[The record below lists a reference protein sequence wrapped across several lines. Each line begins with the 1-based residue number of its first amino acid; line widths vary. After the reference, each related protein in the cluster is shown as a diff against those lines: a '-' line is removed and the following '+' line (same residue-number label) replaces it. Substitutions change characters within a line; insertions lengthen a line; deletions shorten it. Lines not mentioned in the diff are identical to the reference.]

1 MTSVKCA
8 LSMTV
13 RFGLLI
19 VAAYCSACV
28 DPCGN
33 EVISEQYSPNREF
46 RAVVFQR
53 DCGATTGFSAQ
64 VSVLAAK
71 QRFLTEGSWLQSTK
85 PGNVFV
91 ADTGHGNAPS
101 GPGGGPDIR
110 LVWIGPR
117 QLRITHDKRA
127 RVSVRQKKIDIV
139 DVEYLAR

>member
-1 MTSVKCA
+1 MTSMKCA
-8 LSMTV
+8 LSMTA

-53 DCGATTGFSAQ
+53 DCGATTGFSTQ

-71 QRFLTEGSWLQSTK
+71 QRFPTEGSWLQSTK

-91 ADTGHGNAPS
+91 ADTDHGNAPS
-101 GPGGGPDIR
+101 GSGGGPDIR
-110 LVWIGPR
+110 LEWTGPR
-117 QLRITHDKRA
+117 HLRITHDKRA